1 MNDITRYQ
9 LSSLSALPFW
19 FGPFYASYVQR
30 GFVMER
36 VLKTPVPPLSTRT
49 LMKSFGLTAVY
60 QPLFPYV
67 GVVTPKV
74 HRVLFG
80 DGSDFHQRVISTA
93 MVSSSTAL
101 VVNPFEV
108 LMLKVRTGVTD
119 VNYLRGTVSLAL
131 RNSLVGVNLF
141 VLYPEA
147 KRHLEKRYPSTALMS
162 PLMASS
168 ICATITTFAVMP
180 LDVISAV
187 LQKNAN
193 RPSRDVM
200 NELKWFVQR
209 HGYKHLWAGTSWRVV
224 ATMIECYLFDYFQK
238 IY

>member
-1 MNDITRYQ
+1 MNDVTRYQ
-9 LSSLSALPFW
+9 LASLSALPFW

-36 VLKTPVPPLSTRT
+36 ALNLPVPPLSTKT
-49 LMKSFGLTAVY
+49 LVKSFGLTAIY

-74 HRVLFG
+74 HRLLFG
-80 DGSDFHQRVISTA
+80 DDTQFYQRVISTSL
-93 MVSSSTAL
+93 VSSSTAL
-101 VVNPFEV
+101 VVNPFET
-108 LMLKVRTGVTD
+108 LMLKVRTGIIG
-119 VNYLRGTVSLAL
+119 VNYFRGVTPLAL

-141 VLYPEA
+141 LLYPEA
-147 KRHLEKRYPSTALMS
+147 KRHLDKQYPSMTLMS

-168 ICATITTFAVMP
+168 TCATMTTLAVMP
-180 LDVISAV
+180 LDVISAL

-193 RPSRDVM
+193 RPGWQVLY
-200 NELKWFVQR
+200 EFKYFVKR
-209 HGYKHLWAGTSWRVV
+209 HGYRHLWAGSGWRVV

-238 IY
+238 FY